1 MANSAARQGEQQGL
15 DARLADVEAR
25 ESAVA
30 AAQTALLKAEDML
43 RKVTESALKE
53 KAEYQAAAK
62 TASHDADLVYKAEC
76 AARVTAEERAAVAE
90 AKLREV
96 EAKLAAVETQGAPG
110 GAASSASSW
119 SCTQTCLPCIA
130 GVIIGAMLV
139 AR

>member
-1 MANSAARQGEQQGL
+1 MANSAARQGGEQNL
-15 DARLADVEAR
+15 EARLADVEAR

-30 AAQTALLKAEDML
+30 SAQTALLKAEDML

-62 TASHDADLVYKAEC
+62 TASRDADIVYKAEC
-76 AARVTAEERAAVAE
+76 AARVTADERAAAAE
-90 AKLREV
+90 TKLREV
-96 EAKLAAVETQGAPG
+96 EAKLAAAEGAPG
-110 GAASSASSW
+110 GAASSTPPLW

-130 GVIIGAMLV
+130 GLIIGAMLV